1 MDERHIVL
9 VDRKSHLPSTVTAR
23 ELLEMGYRRRKT
35 FAWCFAAI
43 FLGAIVIAALMP
55 KRYES
60 ELKSLVHRE
69 RADPLVTAQ
78 QTAAMEQNLP
88 SLTEEDIN
96 SEVALLRSED
106 LLENVVVACG
116 LENPRSTPL
125 LDELLGWILPP
136 KTPEDEQ
143 TRVRKAAEKLGRDL
157 RIEPVKK
164 SFIISVSYPSSDPQF
179 SAQVLNTLG
188 NLYLAKHAAVHRPSN
203 ASDLFDREAERYRKA
218 LEDSESALA
227 EFNRNSGLVTSQSEK
242 DSAVPKLAE
251 FELDM
256 RQTEAAIPATQEH
269 VRSLQALLAN
279 TPPRITTQLHS
290 ADNGALMQQLRS
302 SLVSLEQQRVDLTN
316 KYAPGDRMVR
326 EV

>member
-43 FLGAIVIAALMP
+43 FLGAIVIAAVMP

-60 ELKSLVHRE
+60 ELKILVHRE

-96 SEVALLRSED
+96 SEVALLRSQD
-106 LLENVVVACG
+106 LLENVVTSCG
-116 LENPRSTPL
+116 LQNRKNDSL
-125 LDELLGWILPP
+125 LDGLFGLFLPP
-136 KTPEDEQ
+136 KPSEDEH
-143 TRVRKAAEKLGRDL
+143 TRISKAAIKLGKDL

-164 SFIISVSYPSSDPQF
+164 SFIISVTYPSSDPQF
-179 SAQVLNTLG
+179 AAQVLNTLE
-188 NLYLAKHAAVHRPSN
+188 NLYLTKHASVHRPSN

-218 LEDSESALA
+218 LEDSE
-227 EFNRNSGLVTSQSEK
+227 
-242 DSAVPKLAE
+242 
-251 FELDM
+251 
-256 RQTEAAIPATQEH
+256 
-269 VRSLQALLAN
+269 
-279 TPPRITTQLHS
+279 
-290 ADNGALMQQLRS
+290 
-302 SLVSLEQQRVDLTN
+302 
-316 KYAPGDRMVR
+316 
-326 EV
+326 